1 MRTKLFSRAHLRSA
15 EVQFPDRIK
24 SADWKG
30 RVWTDQELK
39 DCVQYEFSDFIKN
52 PNLQTYPASIE
63 QIQNFSSSISRE
75 LDILDDRLNAFPKIS
90 SMLSVGCGFG
100 EKEMWLAQRHPD
112 CKFTCVDMSPACD
125 SLNLMAN
132 ELGIKNI
139 VFFQKNA
146 KQLDMFD
153 FPLLF
158 SWGMLYC
165 LNDAELRSYFRN
177 LTKSVCLGAELFVG
191 TAANISLLGRL
202 QFLGETFRRE
212 TDLDLKQTGWRRS
225 FGEVKKCIPS
235 ELKLIRRHH
244 LRHEDQVFL
253 GKRFPPIVSP
263 VSWFSQNVF
272 PVSNSSYLMHLIR
285 EK

>member
-139 VFFQKNA
+139 VS
-146 KQLDMFD
+146 
-153 FPLLF
+153 F
-158 SWGMLYC
+158 SK
-165 LNDAELRSYFRN
+165 ER
-177 LTKSVCLGAELFVG
+177 
-191 TAANISLLGRL
+191 
-202 QFLGETFRRE
+202 
-212 TDLDLKQTGWRRS
+212 QT
-225 FGEVKKCIPS
+225 V
-235 ELKLIRRHH
+235 RH
-244 LRHEDQVFL
+244 V
-253 GKRFPPIVSP
+253 
-263 VSWFSQNVF
+263 
-272 PVSNSSYLMHLIR
+272 
-285 EK
+285 